1 MMYLLSLLTSLCGL
15 AAVGVFLD
23 HYLWE
28 LDTTRIFISST
39 QLEEEDALTI
49 GDFSFTSFQYL
60 ITTEGYHFLPN
71 LQYSFYLEVAGACLP
86 LLVTLLS
93 WRLAMLIPSQ
103 KPSREGR
110 KVKKAEKNFHLKES
124 NSLQYFSPVKS
135 PVFQLGDLSSPY
147 SASGPAMTSSTNTT
161 PSMSTE
167 QLPVPLQGEVLY

>member
-1 MMYLLSLLTSLCGL
+1 MAIGKVDQQRQPHCMGGVYCIMDWETYSTETLRETLRRVILL
-15 AAVGVFLD
+15 FL
-23 HYLWE
+23 
-28 LDTTRIFISST
+28 
-39 QLEEEDALTI
+39 
-49 GDFSFTSFQYL
+49 
-60 ITTEGYHFLPN
+60 
-71 LQYSFYLEVAGACLP
+71 GACLP

-124 NSLQYFSPVKS
+124 NSLQYFSPGKSNKLCDLWWFHVVYNTVKS

-167 QLPVPLQGEVLY
+167 QLPVPLQGEVLYWTHNVGTCSWYLLKPVH